1 MADKAKILQNAQRYM
16 SKGQLDKAIEEW
28 QKLISESPNDGNIYN
43 TIGDLLLKKN
53 DLPKAVEA
61 YLKGAEVFHA
71 AGFSLKTIAIYKK
84 LIKQVPQRLDILI
97 KLGDLNAERGLT
109 GNAIEDYLTAAK
121 QYSQEGNV
129 KEALEIYRKIADLDP
144 SNTAIRMKLAD
155 LCLKEGLQQQAI
167 VEFLK
172 VAESYLQ
179 TNQSKEA
186 ETLCERILKLDP
198 KNETA
203 RKLMGQPAV
212 SQEASSKTKSPSKE
226 QLLANIDG
234 AIEKGLLDEAQELLH
249 QFMEQNPDDPVGPYK
264 LGTLLLK
271 AGKKDEAFGQIK
283 KAADQY
289 VGRSEY
295 GQAGKLM
302 KDYLETDPDRIEA
315 HLKLAEVYERGS
327 NPHLAVSAYAHVIDD
342 YLASE
347 ETTLAKDLYAKI
359 KTLEPQHRDAR
370 RLRHTFEAGE
380 LSQPRIALPK
390 TGRLPETAA
399 GPPPSSVPE
408 AASLESA
415 SESVTRH
422 GENATISPP
431 VEPAPMVDQAALN
444 SLFTEAEV
452 YLKYG
457 LSVKAIEQLEQVLA
471 MDPENE
477 KAHLQLKDV
486 YKSEGQTEKAVEEC
500 FHLMAIYKKAGNTQR
515 RAAVLEE
522 AKGLDPENPR
532 IREATD
538 LAPILESG
546 RMKAILEE
554 EGGAGADRAAVAPEA
569 TRAEIS
575 SGSLQEKEDVSEQMA
590 EADFYYQ
597 QGLRD
602 EAKKMYELILTL
614 RQDQPAAL
622 EKLEAITIEEALE
635 KEMKAQAAQEVETA
649 APVAEPSSK
658 PEKGALASI
667 QKQKP
672 PQPAEVKSA
681 DEQMLDEELEKSFAP
696 FMSGDADESVE
707 TPDRAA
713 VQTSEEAEGTVDLE
727 ALLKEEDVPEKRPQK
742 KTPPLKVPDESQEE
756 FVDLSGMMNDDVKE
770 DIKKPM
776 PDVSPEGASV
786 SEQLDS
792 IFSEFQKGAERVADD
807 IDYETHYNLGIAYK
821 EMGLLT
827 EAIVEFK
834 QAMNGPD
841 RFIDASNMLAACHQ
855 ENGNNQ
861 DAIKILERALSDSR
875 CDGTQ
880 GLWLRYDLASLYE
893 KESRREEALDLF
905 SMIARL
911 DRNFKDVVQRTENL
925 EGLLGKPK
933 QKIQTTK
940 EIGEEDEDLDVMME
954 RVFGESAPGTKAKSA
969 KAGTGA
975 KEDAKKKDRISYL

>member
-16 SKGQLDKAIEEW
+16 AKGQLDKAIEEW

-84 LIKQVPQRLDILI
+84 LIKLVPQRLDILI

-129 KEALEIYRKIADLDP
+129 KEALEVYRKIADLDP

-167 VEFLK
+167 DEFLK

-186 ETLCERILKLDP
+186 EVLCERVLKLDP

-203 RKLMGQPAV
+203 RKLMGRPAV
-212 SQEASSKTKSPSKE
+212 SQEAPSKPE
-226 QLLANIDG
+226 PASAEPLLSQIDG
-234 AIEKGLLDEAQELLH
+234 AIEKGLQAEALDLLE
-249 QFMEQNPDDPVGPYK
+249 QFIAQNPDDPVGPYK
-264 LGTLLLK
+264 LGTVLLK
-271 AGKKDEAFGQIK
+271 TGKKDEAFGQFR

-289 VGRSEY
+289 LGRSEY

-302 KDYLETDPDRIEA
+302 KDYLETDPDRVEA
-315 HLKLAEVYERGS
+315 HLKLAEVYERGG

-342 YLASE
+342 YLASG
-347 ETTLAKDLYAKI
+347 ETAPAKDLYAKI
-359 KTLEPQHRDAR
+359 KTLEPQHRDVR
-370 RLRHTFEAGE
+370 RLRHSFETTE
-380 LSQPRIALPK
+380 ISQPHIASPE
-390 TGRLPETAA
+390 TGRIPETAA

-408 AASLESA
+408 AASLEPV
-415 SESVTRH
+415 SEAV
-422 GENATISPP
+422 SPP
-431 VEPAPMVDQAALN
+431 VEPVPMVDPAALN

-477 KAHLQLKDV
+477 TAHRQLKDI
-486 YKSEGQTEKAVEEC
+486 YKSEGQTAKAVDEC
-500 FHLMAIYKKAGNTQR
+500 FRLIEIYKQADDQER
-515 RAAVLEE
+515 RMAVLDE

-538 LAPILESG
+538 LSPILESG

-554 EGGAGADRAAVAPEA
+554 DRGDRADQEAAVAEA
-569 TRAEIS
+569 AKAELS
-575 SGSLQEKEDVSEQMA
+575 SGSLQKKEDVSEQMA

-602 EAKKMYELILTL
+602 EAKKMYELILAL
-614 RQDQPAAL
+614 HQDHPAAI
-622 EKLEAITIEEALE
+622 EKLEAIATEEALE
-635 KEMKAQAAQEVETA
+635 KEMKAQAVQEVQTA
-649 APVAEPSSK
+649 PPVAEPSSK
-658 PEKGALASI
+658 QKKEAPALA
-667 QKQKP
+667 QKP
-672 PQPAEVKSA
+672 KAPQPAEVKSA
-681 DEQMLDEELEKSFAP
+681 DEQILDEELEKSFAP

-707 TPDRAA
+707 TPDRAGA
-713 VQTSEEAEGTVDLE
+713 QTSEEAEGTVDLE
-727 ALLKEEDVPEKRPQK
+727 ALLKEEDAPVKGSREESS
-742 KTPPLKVPDESQEE
+742 PLKDDKESKEE
-756 FVDLSGMMNDDVKE
+756 FLDLSGILDEEVKE
-770 DIKKPM
+770 SIKRPV
-776 PDVSPEGASV
+776 PDVSPEDASV

-792 IFSEFQKGAERVADD
+792 IFSEFQKDAEQVVDD

-834 QAMNGPD
+834 QAMKGPD

-855 ENGNNQ
+855 ESGNNPA
-861 DAIKILERALSDSR
+861 AIQFLERALSDSR
-875 CDGTQ
+875 CDETQ

-893 KESRREEALDLF
+893 KESRMEEALALF
-905 SMIARL
+905 NMIARS
-911 DRNFKDVVQRTENL
+911 DRNFKDVAQRVENL

-933 QKIQTTK
+933 KKIQTTK
-940 EIGEEDEDLDVMME
+940 ESGEEDEDVDAMME
-954 RVFGESAPGTKAKSA
+954 RIFGESAPGTSSKSA